1 MIASKLLKFDLAR
14 ISLAK
19 LARLFDWPL
28 LVSVVL
34 LLFLGLT
41 VLFSTNPEAAKNQLI
56 FAVLGLVFFLMVSS
70 IDYHFW
76 RFSAWHWYLLTIVL
90 LVLVMILGRVAR
102 GSARWITIGQRG
114 IQPSEIAKISL
125 ILILGRYFYPLTAK
139 WLSLK
144 KLILS
149 TILAGPLVFLVFA
162 QPDLGTTLV
171 IFGIW
176 VFLALYAGVKPSYL
190 LAILLLA
197 GLVSYPTWQVLKP
210 YQKERVVTFLNPYM
224 DPLGAGYHILQ
235 SKIAIGSG
243 RFWGRGFGRGTQSHL
258 KFLPEYYTD
267 FVFASFAE
275 EWGFLGS
282 AVMIGLFVL
291 LLGRILQIAKNCA
304 DDFGAML
311 CVGVFAMLI
320 LQVLINMGMN
330 LGLMPVTGITL
341 PLVSYGGSSLI
352 TVMISLG
359 LVQAVA
365 RKVRK

>member
-1 MIASKLLKFDLAR
+1 MAIKINLPKLSSLLKIAS
-14 ISLAK
+14 
-19 LARLFDWPL
+19 LFDWPL
-28 LVSVVL
+28 LISTLL

-41 VLFSTNPEAAKNQLI
+41 VLFSTKPDVAKNQLL
-56 FAVLGLVFFLMVSS
+56 FAILGLVIFILVASV
-70 IDYHFW
+70 DYHFW
-76 RFSAWHWYLLTIVL
+76 RALAWHWFFSIVFLLI
-90 LVLVMILGRVAR
+90 LVLILGRAAR
-102 GSARWITIGQRG
+102 GSARWITIGRLG
-114 IQPSEIAKISL
+114 IQPSELAKIAL
-125 ILILGRYFYPLTAK
+125 IMTLGRFFSPLTLR

-144 KLILS
+144 KMLLS
-149 TILAGPLVFLVFA
+149 VLVAGPLLFLVFA
-162 QPDLGTTLV
+162 QPDLGTTL
-171 IFGIW
+171 ILFGIW
-176 VFLALYAGVKPSYL
+176 IFLILYGGVKPSYL
-190 LAILLLA
+190 IMIVLLG
-197 GLVSYPTWQVLKP
+197 GLLSYPTWQVLQP
-210 YQKERVVTFLNPYM
+210 YQKERVVMFLNPYM

-282 AVMIGLFVL
+282 AVMIGLFVVL
-291 LLGRILQIAKNCA
+291 MLRILQITRKCE

-311 CVGVFAMLI
+311 CVGVFAMLM

-352 TVMISLG
+352 TVMIALG

>member
-1 MIASKLLKFDLAR
+1 MSIRIYLPR
-14 ISLAK
+14 QISLGK
-19 LARLFDWPL
+19 LAHLFDWPL
-28 LVSVVL
+28 LVSILL

-56 FAVLGLVFFLMVSS
+56 FAGLGLLFFILISS
-70 IDYHFW
+70 VDYHFW
-76 RFSAWHWYLLTIVL
+76 RYFAWHWYLVTTGL
-90 LVLVMILGRVAR
+90 LVLVLVLGRVAR
-102 GSARWITIGQRG
+102 GSVRWITIGQRG
-114 IQPSEIAKISL
+114 LQPSELAKVCL
-125 ILILGRYFYPLTAK
+125 ILILSRFFYPLTAR

-144 KLILS
+144 KIVLS
-149 TILAGPLVFLVFA
+149 IILAGPLLFLILA
-162 QPDLGTTLV
+162 QPDLGTTLI

-176 VFLALYAGVKPSYL
+176 VFLALYAGVKPPYL
-190 LAILLLA
+190 IASLLLA
-197 GLVSYPTWQVLKP
+197 GLVSYPAWQLLQP
-210 YQKERVVTFLNPYM
+210 YQKERVMMFLNPYM

-282 AVMIGLFVL
+282 AVMIGLFVI
-291 LLGRILQIAKNCA
+291 LLGRILQIAKKCE

-311 CVGVFAMLI
+311 CVGVFAMLL

-352 TVMISLG
+352 TVMVSLG

-365 RKVRK
+365 RKKRL